1 LSRSSNGAQKLG
13 KIIVEHALER
23 VQRIKIRTRQACFLR
38 MFQLETPN
46 TGYIY
51 RYWVHNF
58 NLPCM
63 IEPGIFHGTYAGRKV
78 LNHFQEA
85 TLKQHQPDL

>member
-1 LSRSSNGAQKLG
+1 MSRSSKCAQKLG
-13 KIIVEHALER
+13 KIIVEQALER
-23 VQRIKIRTRQACFLR
+23 VQRIKIRTRPACFLR
-38 MFQLETPN
+38 MFQLETAN

-63 IEPGIFHGTYAGRKV
+63 IEPQVFDGTYAGYKV

-85 TLKQHQPDL
+85 TLKQQQPDL